1 MSKDTT
7 LRFMVTEEQAEQ
19 IRQNAEAK
27 GCSMSEYVR
36 AVALNSAELPAFIDG
51 RLRELADIF
60 GKARE
65 DVLQRVLLSWF
76 AYFDSKSMATT
87 DAYGHDLWVD
97 HHEDILFGHE
107 VADDAAKRPDR
118 FYKALAAWYKNLHE
132 SSLATSIDYTRMVAP
147 ELLDEH
153 PLKWLEKRERRN
165 SDAIRDGDSE
175 GTTPTLSPGRPVR
188 R

>member
-1 MSKDTT
+1 
-7 LRFMVTEEQAEQ
+7 MVTEEQAEQ

-27 GCSMSEYVR
+27 GCTMSEYVR
-36 AVALNSAELPAFIDG
+36 AVALNPAELPAFIDG
-51 RLRELADIF
+51 RLRELADVF

-97 HHEDILFGHE
+97 HHEDVLFAHE
-107 VADDAAKRPDR
+107 GADDAATRPDR
-118 FYKALAAWYKNLHE
+118 FYKMLALWYQNQHE
-132 SSLATSIDYTRMVAP
+132 SAIATSIDYMRIVAP

-153 PLKWLEKRERRN
+153 PRRWLENRERRN
-165 SDAIRDGDSE
+165 ADAIRDGYGD